1 MKLSSRIQN
10 DLGSQLMNNSLSVP
24 LTMDGLSE
32 HYGVSYT
39 PIRQALDGLI
49 EDGLIRKK
57 ENGRLELI
65 ETLKPH
71 IYEGRLFEIEDI
83 PDPSIAITREL
94 IELSLSGKEIFVREE
109 ITARKHGLSRSS
121 LRQILQR
128 LAGEGLVLHLPR
140 RGWQVKPFRQEDLQ
154 SFIEVREVMELKAL
168 DLARA
173 KLCKPE
179 AKTKLLKIK
188 SSNKVSRNGK
198 VKVSID
204 NSLHQFLLELANNTY
219 LQDFF
224 DRHGKYFSILFKWEG
239 ENPEAAKQA
248 VAQHHDIIDALLD
261 ENWALAKKHLSH
273 HLRNNHPVLQEIS
286 FEA

>member
-1 MKLSSRIQN
+1 
-10 DLGSQLMNNSLSVP
+10 
-24 LTMDGLSE
+24 MDGLSQ

-49 EDGLIRKK
+49 EDGLLRKK

-71 IYEGRLFEIEDI
+71 TYEARSFEIEDI
-83 PDPSIAITREL
+83 PDPSIEITREL
-94 IELSLSGKEIFVREE
+94 IELSLLGKEIFVREE

-168 DLARA
+168 DLAQA
-173 KLCKPE
+173 KLRKPE
-179 AKTKLLKIK
+179 AKSKLLKIK
-188 SSNKVSRNGK
+188 SSNKISRYGK

-204 NSLHQFLLELANNTY
+204 NSLHQFLLELADNPY

-224 DRHGKYFSILFKWEG
+224 DRHGKYFSILFNWEG
-239 ENPEAAKQA
+239 
-248 VAQHHDIIDALLD
+248 
-261 ENWALAKKHLSH
+261 
-273 HLRNNHPVLQEIS
+273 
-286 FEA
+286 

>member
-1 MKLSSRIQN
+1 
-10 DLGSQLMNNSLSVP
+10 
-24 LTMDGLSE
+24 MDGLSQ

-49 EDGLIRKK
+49 QDGLLRKK

-65 ETLKPH
+65 ETFKQH
-71 IYEGRLFEIEDI
+71 TYEARSFKIEDI
-83 PDPSIAITREL
+83 PDPSIEITRKL

-168 DLARA
+168 DLAQA
-173 KLCKPE
+173 KLRKPE
-179 AKTKLLKIK
+179 AKSKLLKIK
-188 SSNKVSRNGK
+188 SSNKISRYGK

-204 NSLHQFLLELANNTY
+204 NSLHQFLLELADNPY

-224 DRHGKYFSILFKWEG
+224 DRHGKYFSILFNWEG
-239 ENPEAAKQA
+239 ENHEAAKQA

-273 HLRNNHPVLQEIS
+273 HLRENHPVLQEIS
-286 FEA
+286 FKA

>member
-1 MKLSSRIQN
+1 
-10 DLGSQLMNNSLSVP
+10 MNNSLSVP
-24 LTMDGLSE
+24 LTMDGLSQ

-273 HLRNNHPVLQEIS
+273 HLRKNHPVLQEIS